1 MVKNFHSGKVEKT
14 KFIWPEIGKVSKI
27 TISNLIATINLNVD
41 FKMKFDWKCT
51 LSEQNPT
58 FKRNINPIS
67 MCLQT
72 KNHDR
77 PIMKA
82 ELSVAKLILY
92 RNDVATNK
100 HTSNEATVNVSM

>member
-1 MVKNFHSGKVEKT
+1 ML
-14 KFIWPEIGKVSKI
+14 ISKWNSI
-27 TISNLIATINLNVD
+27 ENV
-41 FKMKFDWKCT
+41 

-72 KNHDR
+72 NNHDR
-77 PIMKA
+77 PIIKA
-82 ELSVAKLILY
+82 ELSVAKLILN

-100 HTSNEATVNVSM
+100 HTSDDATVNVSM